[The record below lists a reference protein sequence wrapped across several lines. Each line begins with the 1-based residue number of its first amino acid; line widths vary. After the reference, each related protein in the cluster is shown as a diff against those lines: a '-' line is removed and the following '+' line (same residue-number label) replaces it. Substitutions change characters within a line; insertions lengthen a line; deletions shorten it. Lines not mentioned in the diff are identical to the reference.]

1 MGIRIECEEASS
13 IECPNLPCKKMV
25 PIKGV
30 FDHLKNDHGSYICRT
45 EASGEI
51 GNMQYAGLGSHKPV
65 IAQFDGQIFLLKC
78 VMEENRSLFWVTIL
92 GTDEKAKRYD
102 VRITAAPQGNMTLTA
117 RMKIYSTEMRE
128 EDVLK
133 DPCGVMEISKNNA
146 DRMIAEREDAKL
158 VVGYHII
165 HK

>member
-1 MGIRIECEEASS
+1 MGIH
-13 IECPNLPCKKMV
+13 IECPHMPCKKMV
-25 PIKGV
+25 PIKEV
-30 FDHLKNDHGSYICRT
+30 FDHLKNDHGSYVCRT

-51 GNMQYAGLGSHKPV
+51 RNMQYAGSGSHKPV

-117 RMKIYSTEMRE
+117 RMKVYSTEIRE
-128 EDVLK
+128 ENVLK

-158 VVGYHII
+158 VVDFHII

>member
-1 MGIRIECEEASS
+1 MGIRIEC
-13 IECPNLPCKKMV
+13 PHLPCKKMV
-25 PIKGV
+25 PIKEV
-30 FDHLKNDHGSYICRT
+30 FDHLKNDHHGSYVCRT
-45 EASGEI
+45 AASGEI
-51 GNMQYAGLGSHKPV
+51 RNVQYSTGLGSHTPV
-65 IAQFDGQIFLLKC
+65 IAQFEGQIFLLKC
-78 VMEENRSLFWVTIL
+78 LREENRSLFWVTIL
-92 GTDEKAKRYD
+92 GTDEKAKWYD

-133 DPCGVMEISKNNA
+133 DPCGVMEISKNIA